1 MLEKITT
8 AVYQGNLYDLPDLL
22 RASLD
27 HGFPPEENLEAL
39 LSGLEACGQ
48 SFEKG
53 EYFLP
58 ELIMAGEAFKA
69 GMSILEPLMREK
81 PRTYEGTVVL
91 GTVRGD
97 VHDIGKNLVGFM
109 LESAGFRVIDL
120 GVDVPTEGFADAVRN
135 HAPDCLGMSALLT
148 TTMLGM
154 EAVIETLKERGLR
167 DKVKVILGGAPV
179 SKRYADSIGADGY
192 ASDAA
197 SGVVKVRELI
207 SEKKRKSRQWV
218 G

>member
-1 MLEKITT
+1 M
-8 AVYQGNLYDLPDLL
+8 
-22 RASLD
+22 
-27 HGFPPEENLEAL
+27 

-48 SFEKG
+48 RFEEG

-69 GMSILEPLMREK
+69 GMRILEPLMSEK

-120 GVDVPTEGFADAVRN
+120 GVDVTTEGFANAVQE

-154 EAVIETLKERGLR
+154 EEVIETLKKRGLR
-167 DKVKVILGGAPV
+167 EKVKVILGGAPV
-179 SKRYADSIGADGY
+179 SKRYAEGIGADGY

-197 SGVVKVRELI
+197 SGVTRVRALI
-207 SEKKRKSRQWV
+207 TDR
-218 G
+218 